1 MKKIGI
7 ITYHF
12 AQNYGSVIQCYALQ
26 EFLKS
31 KGYGVSVINFVSK
44 EQEKNNSCSSGIK
57 GKIKNIVFY
66 KIRKERRKKLEAF
79 LNFRKM
85 NLNETKKITTINDF
99 EKLVK
104 SEKYNVLISG
114 SDQVFNPNILDY
126 NDAFV
131 IPFKTSS
138 IKVAYA
144 ASLGNAKE
152 KELLTLKSN
161 IEKFQKISLR
171 ESTDKEI
178 FESVIKRK
186 VSIVCDPV
194 FLLSQDDWI
203 KRINNFESNYVDSE
217 NYLLCYFIHKTYI
230 EDAIK
235 IAESIATQ
243 KKLKLKIIN
252 AGYGKYS
259 FRKDVMVGCGP
270 EDFLKLF
277 KNASYICTDS
287 FHGTSF
293 SIILNKNFN
302 CIDTSQNTKDT
313 RRKNLLEKFNLI
325 NRLCYVEDKNIDTAD
340 INYKKIN
347 ETILKYSNSSK
358 KFLEFDDEN

>member
-26 EFLKS
+26 EFLKT
-31 KGYGVSVINFVSK
+31 KKYDVSVINFVSK
-44 EQEKNNSCSSGIK
+44 NQAENNSYSSGLK
-57 GKIKNIVFY
+57 GKIKSLVLL
-66 KIRKERRKKLEAF
+66 KISKERKKKLKAF
-79 LNFRKM
+79 LNFRKKH
-85 NLNETKKITTINDF
+85 LNETERLSTISEF
-99 EKLVK
+99 ENLVNT
-104 SEKYNVLISG
+104 EKYDVLISG

-131 IPFKTSS
+131 IPFSTNA
-138 IKVAYA
+138 IKISYA

-152 KELLTLKSN
+152 NELLMLKKD
-161 IEKFQKISLR
+161 IEDFQKISLR
-171 ESTDKEI
+171 EASDKKI
-178 FESVIKRK
+178 FENTINKK

-194 FLLSQDDWI
+194 FLLSKDEWVE
-203 KRINNFESNYVDSE
+203 KINNFESDYLE
-217 NYLLCYFIHKTYI
+217 KEPYLLCYFIHKNYI
-230 EDAIK
+230 NEAIK
-235 IAESIATQ
+235 IAEKIALE
-243 KKLKLKIIN
+243 KNLKLKIIN

-277 KNASYICTDS
+277 KNATYICTDS

-302 CIDTSQNTKDT
+302 CIDTKSNIKDT
-313 RRKNLLEKFNLI
+313 RRKNLLEKFELSD
-325 NRLCYVEDKNIDTAD
+325 RLCFVENENPKLSAID
-340 INYKKIN
+340 YKKTNKI
-347 ETILKYSNSSK
+347 ILKYSSESK
-358 KFLEFDDEN
+358 KFLEFDDES